1 MKIGLHSDLHTEHS
15 LCQIGNLDELD
26 ILVLVGDIG
35 NLQTIRIFFEQ
46 VRSQRQD
53 LPILYVLGNHEYY
66 EMYFHE
72 VDSKYRA
79 ICEKYGVE
87 LLNNQ
92 HIQINGVLFAG
103 TTLWTSFLLA
113 SAQDVAM
120 AWAKQGINDFHEIF
134 HAVEGALPKLFTPQ
148 DMLNE
153 FEKAYGYLYQTLK
166 NPEFMDLKKV
176 VISHFLP
183 SRQLVYPESIDTY
196 EGAVRASYWVNDL
209 PELYSLADYWF
220 YGHSHTNIEM
230 RVNKTYFCCNQR
242 GYSKVFN
249 TTAPNSGY
257 QDSYVIEL

>member
-26 ILVLVGDIG
+26 VLVLAGDIG
-35 NLQTIRIFFEQ
+35 NLQTIEILFEEILN
-46 VRSQRQD
+46 QRLD

-79 ICEKYGVE
+79 VCEKYGIE

-92 HIQINGVLFAG
+92 HIQIGDVLFAG
-103 TTLWTSFLLA
+103 TTLWTNFFLALNQVE
-113 SAQDVAM
+113 SM
-120 AWAKQGINDFHEIF
+120 TWAKQGINDFYEIF
-134 HAVEGALPKLFTPQ
+134 HAIEGALPELFTPE

-153 FEKAYGYLYQTLK
+153 FQKAYHYVLQTLTST
-166 NPEFMDLKKV
+166 EFTGLKKV
-176 VISHFLP
+176 VVSHFLP
-183 SRQLVYPESIDTY
+183 ARQLIPPEYIDTH
-196 EGAVRASYWVNDL
+196 EKVIHAAYWANDL
-209 PELYSLADYWF
+209 PELYSLTNYWF

-230 RVNKTYFCCNQR
+230 TLDKTRFHCNQR

-249 TTAPNSGY
+249 AVEPGNGY
-257 QDSYVIEL
+257 RHGYVIEL